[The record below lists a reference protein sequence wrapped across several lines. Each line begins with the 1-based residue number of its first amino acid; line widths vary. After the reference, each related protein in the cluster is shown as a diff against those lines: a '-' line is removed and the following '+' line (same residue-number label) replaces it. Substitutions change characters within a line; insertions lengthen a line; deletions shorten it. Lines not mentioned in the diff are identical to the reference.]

1 MRRLL
6 QRINTGLYYQ
16 GPGAW
21 TRDPN
26 MALSFHRTSGAIA
39 CCIREQLSDMQV
51 VLKFEDSSFDVRIPC
66 FLEEMHHVAASEAG
80 AHRHA

>member
-26 MALSFHRTSGAIA
+26 LALSFHRTSGAIE
-39 CCIREQLSDMQV
+39 CCVREGLSGMQV

-66 FLEEMHHVAASEAG
+66 FLEGVPPDAARHAG
-80 AHRHA
+80 AHRHV

>member
-6 QRINTGLYYQ
+6 QSTSTGFYYQ

-21 TRDPN
+21 TRDPGV
-26 MALSFHRTSGAIA
+26 ACSFHRTSGAIE
-39 CCIREQLSDMQV
+39 CCLRERLADMQV
-51 VLKFEDSSFDVRIPC
+51 VLKFEDSSFDVRFPC
-66 FLEEMHHVAASEAG
+66 FLQGAPQLPARHAG

>member
-6 QRINTGLYYQ
+6 QSINTGLYYQ

-21 TRDPN
+21 TRDPG
-26 MALSFHRTSGAIA
+26 MACSFHRTSGAIE
-39 CCIREQLSDMQV
+39 CCLREGLPDMQV
-51 VLKFEDSSFDVRIPC
+51 VLKFEDSSFDVRFPC
-66 FLEEMHHVAASEAG
+66 FLEGVPHAAHRHAG